1 MKIGNKIKKIREL
14 KNYTQEYM
22 ADRLGINQ
30 SGYSRIENDTSD
42 ITLSQIDKLSEI
54 FNMKVEDLINFD
66 EKFVFNNSSFN
77 TFFGNYYNNM
87 NEKEKEL
94 YQKELE
100 LHLKTIKLL
109 EDKISFL
116 EQINASKGNN

>member
-54 FNMKVEDLINFD
+54 FNIKVDDLLNFD
-66 EKFVFNNSSFN
+66 EKFVFNNSNFN
-77 TFFGNYYNNM
+77 TFFGNYYNEM

-94 YQKELE
+94 HQRELE

-116 EQINASKGNN
+116 EQMNATKGSN